1 MGFLICWVGLVC
13 VGAHRASRNPPRRPC
28 VLEIVS
34 PGDAVDVEGFAC
46 KVEAGYKA
54 ALHSFKV
61 DFGKRDASTGDELF
75 FVHAFSRHRDFGA
88 SECLGQSES

>member
-1 MGFLICWVGLVC
+1 MAGDPSCGP
-13 VGAHRASRNPPRRPC
+13 GG
-28 VLEIVS
+28 LEIEAS
-34 PGDAVDVEGFAC
+34 GDAVDVEGFAC

-54 ALHSFKV
+54 ALHSLKV

-88 SECLGQSES
+88 SECLGQSEG